1 VEKHLSMNKRLQ
13 NGNVLGQDVK
23 RLLAVGLLLSTTV
36 LVSPVSV
43 QAQQKAPQQMNSSGD
58 FAKENFVIIN
68 PTLPNDDLN
77 FSDDS
82 NLSCCQKDYPA
93 KGNKQSSLSAPKQ
106 DPYPAAKSDPR
117 YVYDCRDYETLPELV
132 SYQEGFPDL
141 SPALSGAQRTV
152 FSDSTVVSKRQYA
165 GFFANVRNANGKITP
180 TDSFHIGSE
189 GGMSL
194 VSMRDVSSYSVCM
207 ARGGNVASI
216 GNTDNASVATFNGAD
231 RVIYAGNNT
240 NMLTKTGA
248 GSDVIEIHQAMPVTA
263 TGGQAPFR
271 NENWQAY
278 SIYRTAM
285 SGGTGEDMLVI
296 KDSPAGTKWCFLG
309 GYHMFGE
316 YFYVVEFA
324 LPPSVTQGPRRQRIN
339 IGRSMEYVMFQ
350 GKKYSL
356 ANFLHH
362 GTPADE
368 VARSKPIGE
377 APAY

>member
-1 VEKHLSMNKRLQ
+1 MNKRLQ
-13 NGNVLGQDVK
+13 DGYLLGQNAK
-23 RLLAVGLLLSTTV
+23 RLLALGLLLSASV
-36 LVSPVSV
+36 LVSPLSV
-43 QAQQKAPQQMNSSGD
+43 QAQQQKAPQQMNASGD

-93 KGNKQSSLSAPKQ
+93 KGNKQANITPSKQ

-117 YVYDCRDYETLPELV
+117 YVYDCRDYEALPEMV

-141 SPALSGAQRTV
+141 SPALTGTQRTV

-248 GSDVIEIHQAMPVTA
+248 GSDVIEIHQAMPVAA
-263 TGGQAPFR
+263 TMGPAPFR

-285 SGGTGEDMLVI
+285 SGGPGEDMLVI

-339 IGRSMEYVMFQ
+339 IGKSMEYVMFQ
-350 GKKYSL
+350 GKRYSL